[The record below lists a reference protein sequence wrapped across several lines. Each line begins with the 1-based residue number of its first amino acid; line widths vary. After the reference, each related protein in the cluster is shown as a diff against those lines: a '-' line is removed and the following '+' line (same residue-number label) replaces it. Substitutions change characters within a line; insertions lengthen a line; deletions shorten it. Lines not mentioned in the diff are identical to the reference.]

1 MPVPCPQ
8 MSASSDGRTK
18 VWDWRERR
26 CALDI
31 DGEGPRLGS
40 TQSGRGRGVTQAAF
54 FYLDRFILRAVGSAL
69 EMYCHRLHEQPGLC
83 ASRAT

>member
-1 MPVPCPQ
+1 

-31 DGEGPRLGS
+31 DANPTNSKARGG
-40 TQSGRGRGVTQAAF
+40 GRSHAVTQASF
-54 FYLDRFILRAVGSAL
+54 FYLDRFILLAVGGVV
-69 EMYCHRLHEQPGLC
+69 EQYCHRLQELQPARQG
-83 ASRAT
+83 